1 MVFKKKDCHHNK
13 KIKADICCVLN
24 LSAQLVE
31 GLIETNDNYIEVI
44 SS

>member
-1 MVFKKKDCHHNK
+1 MVFKKKDCNQNK
-13 KIKADICCVLN
+13 KIKPDICCVLN

-31 GLIETNDNYIEVI
+31 GLIETNDNYIEVT